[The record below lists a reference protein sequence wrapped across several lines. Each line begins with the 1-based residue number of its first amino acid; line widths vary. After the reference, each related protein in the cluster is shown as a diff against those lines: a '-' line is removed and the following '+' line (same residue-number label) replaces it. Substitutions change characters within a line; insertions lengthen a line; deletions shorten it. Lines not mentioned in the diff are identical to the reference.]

1 MLDLWGLPSLKLTWH
16 SPWKPMLGRPFIP
29 FVSGLFPGGEV
40 LGQPPWDNWKV
51 KGRPVGPG
59 FLACSQGVSKW
70 QLAPLFMKKS
80 SWFLEE
86 PAPLRSWDQFFKKK
100 RMERFQKWQ
109 QYLDSSKVGKLAP
122 QKWWMLVST
131 SVFGASKPRT
141 SIFCLLR
148 SVFFLGNSYAPPLV
162 QAPVRWRNVLV
173 LSRSRCVACSMVGRM
188 AGDVFFLLP
197 CDFKTFG
204 MGELFAS
211 SSMLFSRDKESKVCS
226 LGSTT
231 KKCHSDWETRVRTL
245 TQKISIWNQLSF

>member
-1 MLDLWGLPSLKLTWH
+1 MATCPAFYEKKLLIFRGTG
-16 SPWKPMLGRPFIP
+16 STSKLGSVFQKKKDGKVPKMAT
-29 FVSGLFPGGEV
+29 V
-40 LGQPPWDNWKV
+40 LGLIE
-51 KGRPVGPG
+51 GREVGPPKMVDVGVDVCFWG
-59 FLACSQGVSKW
+59 FQTKDVHFLPLA
-70 QLAPLFMKKS
+70 
-80 SWFLEE
+80 
-86 PAPLRSWDQFFKKK
+86 
-100 RMERFQKWQ
+100 
-109 QYLDSSKVGKLAP
+109 VG
-122 QKWWMLVST
+122 
-131 SVFGASKPRT
+131 
-141 SIFCLLR
+141 
-148 SVFFLGNSYAPPLV
+148 FFLGNSYAPPLV

-245 TQKISIWNQLSF
+245 TQKISI